1 MEVKKIM
8 LVDDHKIFRQGV
20 VQLIDNEPDMQVVA
34 QASNGYEAI
43 VKYDQ
48 FTPDIILMDI
58 SMPQYSGLDASEEL
72 FRKNIDV
79 KILFL
84 SLYDREDYILKALS
98 MGAHGYLLKDESNKD
113 FLKAIRKVS
122 EGKLYFSGDT
132 SNVIINSFKRGN
144 NVLGMQTT
152 VVKSEKGFRL
162 SKRET
167 QILEQIAVGLNNKDL
182 SGMFTL
188 SIRTVESHRL
198 NIMRKLRVKSI
209 EQAILVAKSESLINF
224 KED

>member
-8 LVDDHKIFRQGV
+8 LVDDHEIFRHGV
-20 VQLIDNEPDMQVVA
+20 KQLVDNEKDMEVVA
-34 QASNGYEAI
+34 QASNGYEAV

-48 FTPDIILMDI
+48 FKPDIVLMDI

-72 FRKNIDV
+72 FRKNNDV

-84 SLYDREDYILKALS
+84 SLYDREDYILKAVK
-98 MGAHGYLLKDESNKD
+98 MGARGYILKDESNKD

-132 SNVIINSFKRGN
+132 SDVIINSFRNLSKG
-144 NVLGMQTT
+144 VDTT
-152 VVKSEKGFRL
+152 TIKTEKGFRL

-167 QILEQIAVGLNNKDL
+167 QILEQIAIGLNNKDL
-182 SGMFTL
+182 SEKFNL
-188 SIRTVESHRL
+188 SIRTIESHRL
-198 NIMRKLRVKSI
+198 NIMRKLRVKNI
-209 EQAILVAKSESLINF
+209 EQAVLLAKSENLIDI
-224 KED
+224 K

>member
-8 LVDDHKIFRQGV
+8 LVDDHEIFRHGV
-20 VQLIDNEPDMQVVA
+20 MQLIDNEIDMEVVA

-48 FTPDIILMDI
+48 YHPDIILMDI

-72 FRKNIDV
+72 FRKNKDV

-84 SLYDREDYILKALS
+84 SLYDRDDYILKAVKI
-98 MGAHGYLLKDESNKD
+98 GAHGYILKDESNKD

-132 SNVIINSFKRGN
+132 SSVIINSFRNQSIETNLAPVGI
-144 NVLGMQTT
+144 V
-152 VVKSEKGFRL
+152 EKGYRL
-162 SKRET
+162 SKREV
-167 QILEQIAVGLNNKDL
+167 QVLEQIAEGLNNKNL
-182 SGMFTL
+182 SEMFSL

-209 EQAILVAKSESLINF
+209 EQAILIAKSEKII
-224 KED
+224 

>member
-1 MEVKKIM
+1 MKVKKIM
-8 LVDDHKIFRQGV
+8 LVDDHEIFRHGV
-20 VQLIDNEPDMQVVA
+20 VQLIDNEVDMEVVA

-48 FTPDIILMDI
+48 FQPDIILMDI

-72 FRKNIDV
+72 FRKNNEV

-84 SLYDREDYILKALS
+84 SLYDRDDYILKAVN
-98 MGAHGYLLKDESNKD
+98 MGAHGYILKDESNKD

-132 SNVIINSFKRGN
+132 SNIIINSFRNQSKEGGS
-144 NVLGMQTT
+144 VSA
-152 VVKSEKGFRL
+152 VKVEKSFRL

-182 SGMFTL
+182 SDMFGL

-198 NIMRKLRVKSI
+198 NIMRKLRVKNI
-209 EQAILVAKSESLINF
+209 EQAILVAKSEKLIQVQ
-224 KED
+224 E

>member
-1 MEVKKIM
+1 MKVKKIM
-8 LVDDHKIFRQGV
+8 LVDDHEIFRHGV
-20 VQLIDNEPDMQVVA
+20 KQLIDNESDMEVVA

-48 FTPDIILMDI
+48 FQPDIVLMDI
-58 SMPQYSGLDASEEL
+58 SMPQYSGLDASQEL
-72 FRKNIDV
+72 FRKNSDV

-84 SLYDREDYILKALS
+84 SLYDRDDYILKAVN
-98 MGAHGYLLKDESNKD
+98 MGAHGYILKDESNKD

-132 SNVIINSFKRGN
+132 SNIIINSFRKDTNGDAN
-144 NVLGMQTT
+144 SAT
-152 VVKSEKGFRL
+152 VEVEKGFRL

-167 QILEQIAVGLNNKDL
+167 QILEQIAEGLSNKDL
-182 SGMFTL
+182 SELFKL
-188 SIRTVESHRL
+188 SIRTIESHRL

-209 EQAILVAKSESLINF
+209 EQAVLVAKSENLIVV
-224 KED
+224 KE

>member
-1 MEVKKIM
+1 MKIIKIM
-8 LVDDHKIFRQGV
+8 LVDDHEIFRNGV
-20 VQLIDNEPDMQVVA
+20 KQLIDKEKDLEVVA

-48 FTPDIILMDI
+48 QKPDIILMDI
-58 SMPQYSGLDASEEL
+58 SMPQYSGLDASQEL
-72 FRKNIDV
+72 FRKNSDV

-84 SLYDREDYILKALS
+84 SLYDRDDYILKAMN
-98 MGAHGYLLKDESNKD
+98 MGAQGYILKDESNKD

-132 SNVIINSFKRGN
+132 TNIIINTFRN
-144 NVLGMQTT
+144 
-152 VVKSEKGFRL
+152 KSSDNKLTIAKVEKGFRL

-167 QILEQIAVGLNNKDL
+167 EILEQIASGLNNKNL
-182 SGMFTL
+182 SELFNL
-188 SIRTVESHRL
+188 SIRTIESHRL

-209 EQAILVAKSESLINF
+209 DQAILVAKTEKLIIVA
-224 KED
+224 D